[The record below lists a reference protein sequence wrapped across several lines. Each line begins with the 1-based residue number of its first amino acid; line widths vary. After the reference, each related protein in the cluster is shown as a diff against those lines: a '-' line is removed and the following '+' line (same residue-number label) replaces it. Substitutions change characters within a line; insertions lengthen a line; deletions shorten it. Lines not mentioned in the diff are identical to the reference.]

1 MYYYRLAENQDHS
14 YDLIISVDRYH
25 AEFGLDIL
33 SNLKSK
39 KPYQDLSRFIREKS
53 KDIRIKSVKLLVAGV
68 MVASVPFGMF
78 FSAEAAGSKFNM
90 TYLYGGTVSQQ
101 IEQVKKVG
109 SFNTVSP
116 SYFDIDSA
124 GKLVFNNISTQLIE
138 EMHDMGVKVVPMLS
152 NHWDRRGGQLAL
164 KDPEGLAQQLADAVE
179 RYNLDGVN
187 VDIENVTHNERDAYT
202 RLVARLRQLIP
213 RDKEVSVAVAAN
225 PNGWNTG
232 WHGSYDYEALGKH
245 ADYLMI
251 MAYDEHW
258 QGSEAGPVAS
268 IGFVDRSIQYA
279 LERVPAE
286 KIVVGVPFFGRIWS
300 QDGNFN
306 GNGVGIN
313 TVENIIRDFDA
324 KVTYDQKT
332 QSPKAEFT
340 VREGDKAITIN
351 GKRLT
356 PGNYTIW
363 YEDEQSLEEKTQLV
377 HKYDLKGLGS
387 WALGQATDNV
397 LGSLSSWLEYSDEGM
412 EGDTVLFGRVTATS
426 LRVREAPTTDS
437 AVIDGFRQG
446 DIVTIVGTQNGW
458 YQVRLPDGRL
468 GFVSAL
474 YIDIQPP
481 TTVVTRTGYITGDRV
496 RVRQS
501 ASTGSAI
508 LEHVNRGDTVM
519 VHGEAENGWF
529 HVELANGV
537 KGYISADY
545 VSFTQPVV
553 TRTGYITGDRVR
565 VRQSAT
571 TQSDILEH
579 LNRGNAVTVY
589 GEQENGWFR
598 VELANGVKGYVSAD
612 YVSFNQTGEVT
623 ATSLRIRQ
631 SATTDSKTLG
641 YLKQGQT
648 VTILEDTGTGWYRV
662 ELPDGLTGYVS
673 ADYIV
678 IR

>member
-1 MYYYRLAENQDHS
+1 MYHYRLAENQDHS

-33 SNLKSK
+33 SNLKAK

-78 FSAEAAGSKFNM
+78 FPAEAAGSKFNM
-90 TYLYGGTVSQQ
+90 TYLYGGSVSQQ

-124 GKLVFNNISTQLIE
+124 GKLVLNNVSTQLIE
-138 EMHDMGVKVVPMLS
+138 EMHSMGVKVVPMLS

-164 KDPEGLAQQLADAVE
+164 KDPEGLASQIAGYVE
-179 RYNLDGVN
+179 QYNLDGVN

-202 RLVARLRQLIP
+202 RLVARLRELIP
-213 RDKEVSVAVAAN
+213 QDKEVSVAVAAN

-300 QDGNFN
+300 QDGAFN

-313 TVENIIRDFDA
+313 TVENIVRDFNA
-324 KVTYDQKT
+324 KVTYDETT

-340 VREGDKAITIN
+340 VREGDKTITIN

-363 YEDEQSLEEKTQLV
+363 YEDERSLEEKTELV

-397 LGSLSSWLEYSDEGM
+397 LGNLSSWLEYSDEEV

-426 LRVREAPTTDS
+426 LRVREEPTTDS
-437 AVIDGFRQG
+437 AVIDGFQQG
-446 DIVTIVGTQNGW
+446 DIVTIVGTQSGW
-458 YQVRLPDGRL
+458 YQVRLADGRL

-474 YIDIQPP
+474 YIEIQPP
-481 TTVVTRTGYITGDRV
+481 AAVETRTGYITGDRV
-496 RVRQS
+496 RVRES
-501 ASTGSAI
+501 ATTESTI
-508 LEHVNRGDTVM
+508 LEHVNRGDTVT
-519 VHGEAENGWF
+519 VHGEEQNGWF
-529 HVELANGV
+529 HVELAGGV
-537 KGYISADY
+537 KGYVSGDY
-545 VSFTQPVV
+545 VSFTEPVV

-565 VRQSAT
+565 VRESAT
-571 TQSDILEH
+571 TESAILEH
-579 LNRGNAVTVY
+579 VNRGDAVTVY
-589 GEQENGWFR
+589 GEAENGWFH
-598 VELANGVKGYVSAD
+598 VESTSGVKGYVSAD
-612 YVSFNQTGEVT
+612 YMTFTQTGQVT
-623 ATSLRIRQ
+623 ATSLRVRQ

-673 ADYIV
+673 ADYV
-678 IR
+678 VVR

>member
-1 MYYYRLAENQDHS
+1 MYHYHLAENQDHS
-14 YDLIISVDRYH
+14 YDLIISVDRTH
-25 AEFGLDIL
+25 AEFGLDII
-33 SNLKSK
+33 SGLKNK
-39 KPYQDLSRFIREKS
+39 KAYQDLSRLIRDKY

-124 GKLVFNNISTQLIE
+124 GKLVFTNISSQLIE
-138 EMHDMGVKVVPMLS
+138 EMHHMGVKVVPMLS

-164 KDPEGLAQQLADAVE
+164 KDPEGMAQQLADAIE
-179 RYNLDGVN
+179 KYNLDGVN

-202 RLVARLRQLIP
+202 RLVARLRELVP

-245 ADYLMI
+245 ADYLML

-300 QDGNFN
+300 EDGNFN

-313 TVENIIRDFDA
+313 TVENIIRDFNA
-324 KVTYDQKT
+324 KVTYDQKA

-340 VREGDKAITIN
+340 VREGDKTITIN

-363 YEDEQSLEEKTQLV
+363 YEDERSLEQKTQLV

-397 LGSLSSWLEYSDEGM
+397 LGNLSSWLEYSDEGV
-412 EGDTVLFGRVTATS
+412 EGDAIMFGRVTATS

-437 AVIDGFRQG
+437 AVIDGLQQG
-446 DIVTIVGTQNGW
+446 DIVTIVGTQSGW

-474 YIDIQPP
+474 YIEIQPP

-501 ASTGSAI
+501 AGTNSTI
-508 LEHVNRGDTVM
+508 LEHVNRGDTVT
-519 VHGEAENGWF
+519 VHGEEQNGWH

-537 KGYISADY
+537 KGYVSAEY
-545 VSFTQPVV
+545 VSLTQPVV

-571 TQSDILEH
+571 TQSNILEH
-579 LNRGNAVTVY
+579 VNRGNAVTVY
-589 GEQENGWFR
+589 GEEENGWFH
-598 VELANGVKGYVSAD
+598 VELTNGIKGYVSAD
-612 YVSFNQTGEVT
+612 YVSFTQTGEVI

-678 IR
+678 VR